1 MRENDLVN
9 ENDVQREVQ
18 NVFLL
23 EKEGR
28 CEEARD
34 LEKAIYQA
42 VLAAAAAKQANASDM
57 AYEVLPLFDRTS
69 PEKEEKPD
77 RFGAPDGVC
86 MPAEAIVTLEGR
98 WRAWRAVVVD
108 MSASEDFVFL
118 HLQDRVVGF
127 NIQNIEKIEM
137 RAMSEKETR

>member
-1 MRENDLVN
+1 MNDLAN

-42 VLAAAAAKQANASDM
+42 VLAAAAAKQANAGDM

-69 PEKEEKPD
+69 QEKEEKPD
-77 RFGAPDGVC
+77 GFGAPDGVC